1 MSTSAGPLTL
11 VPLECHRGGTDLFHT
26 DIAVYTDALSLAG
39 SISLRDIDSGAK
51 AGIIASI
58 TTSDGAAHLEWVNQ
72 EISGDRQCHLCSTG
86 IGDVDLS
93 WKGNGFTASGLRT
106 SH

>member
-1 MSTSAGPLTL
+1 MPPRGHGPL
-11 VPLECHRGGTDLFHT
+11 PHGYRGLHGR
-26 DIAVYTDALSLAG
+26 LSLAG